1 MTAVGSVFLKVY
13 LIFSWWPLGIGY
25 LIFSRRLSEIF
36 AINFMVCHLQQLYII
51 YIVLWRIDTAK

>member
-13 LIFSWWPLGIGY
+13 LIFSWWPLGIRY